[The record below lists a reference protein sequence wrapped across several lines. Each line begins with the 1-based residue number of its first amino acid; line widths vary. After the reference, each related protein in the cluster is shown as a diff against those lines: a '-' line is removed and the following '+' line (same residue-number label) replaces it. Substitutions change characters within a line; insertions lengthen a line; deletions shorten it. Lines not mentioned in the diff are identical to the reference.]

1 MRRQKRGGKVREMAF
16 HKAKQRATINKESL
30 KMLVPMLTYIFFLSY
45 WWKKSFQSWRKSGKQ
60 ERRGKKER
68 EKKEKEKQKE
78 RRGKERKIA
87 FHKAKQIATL
97 NKASLN
103 ILVLMLTYIVFPSY

>member
-1 MRRQKRGGKVREMAF
+1 MEVVFSKLAEIRKTGKER
-16 HKAKQRATINKESL
+16 
-30 KMLVPMLTYIFFLSY
+30 
-45 WWKKSFQSWRKSGKQ
+45 KKGNGKK
-60 ERRGKKER
+60 GKKER

>member
-1 MRRQKRGGKVREMAF
+1 MEEVFSKLAEIR
-16 HKAKQRATINKESL
+16 KA
-30 KMLVPMLTYIFFLSY
+30 
-45 WWKKSFQSWRKSGKQ
+45 G
-60 ERRGKKER
+60 KER
-68 EKKEKEKQKE
+68 KKRKGKKKEKEKQKE

>member
-1 MRRQKRGGKVREMAF
+1 M
-16 HKAKQRATINKESL
+16 
-30 KMLVPMLTYIFFLSY
+30 
-45 WWKKSFQSWRKSGKQ
+45 
-60 ERRGKKER
+60 
-68 EKKEKEKQKE
+68 EKEKQKE

>member
-1 MRRQKRGGKVREMAF
+1 MAF

-68 EKKEKEKQKE
+68 EKKEKEKRKE
-78 RRGKERKIA
+78 RREKKEKCIPQGKANSNTQQGITEYTCADVDIYC
-87 FHKAKQIATL
+87 L
-97 NKASLN
+97 P
-103 ILVLMLTYIVFPSY
+103 ILLV